1 MKTISI
7 DTDSLGSAL
16 KDSPWFLDD
25 NNKLV
30 KIFRLEKVRK
40 HPYYESSKRFEVFVC
55 NVNNSEANKF
65 AFDIYEHQ
73 LEELF
78 GPADIIIG
86 GFIVFQSDKE
96 ISFVRANSIN
106 IINGYN
112 QLTFD
117 SSIGRVLTTKEET
130 QGESTT

>member
-1 MKTISI
+1 MNTITV
-7 DTDSLGSAL
+7 DTNSLGTAL

-30 KIFRLEKVRK
+30 KIFRLVKVAK
-40 HPYYESSKRFEVFVC
+40 NTYYETNKRFVVFVC
-55 NVNNSEANKF
+55 DINNSEANKF

-78 GPADIIIG
+78 SPTDIIIG

-96 ISFVRANSIN
+96 ISFVRATYTNVID
-106 IINGYN
+106 GYN
-112 QLTFD
+112 HLTFD
-117 SSIGRVLTTKEET
+117 NGIGRVLTISEEI